1 MKARVRERALE
12 AVLAFR
18 DHASSLRDIQTSIDL
33 IESSV
38 KGMDFDAFR
47 EDIKTVAA
55 VERMM
60 QMISE
65 AAVR

>member
-1 MKARVRERALE
+1 MP
-12 AVLAFR
+12 FR

-60 QMISE
+60 QIISE

>member
-1 MKARVRERALE
+1 MR
-12 AVLAFR
+12 FR
-18 DHASSLRDIQTSIDL
+18 DHASSLRDMQTSIDL
-33 IESSV
+33 VESFV

-47 EDIKTVAA
+47 EATKTVAV

-60 QMISE
+60 QIISE